1 MTYLPDKK
9 GREKMMVPMQNFLE
23 EVICQINPGDLF
35 LANWCASIEQLLES
49 KNYFA
54 KVIRSVQFGF

>member
-9 GREKMMVPMQNFLE
+9 GREKMMFPMQNFLE

-35 LANWCASIEQLLES
+35 LANSDLISRFIWQIEFYLVVDWQQ
-49 KNYFA
+49 
-54 KVIRSVQFGF
+54 R

>member
-9 GREKMMVPMQNFLE
+9 GREKMMVPVQNFLE

-35 LANWCASIEQLLES
+35 LANNDLISRFIWQIEFYLVVDWQQ
-49 KNYFA
+49 
-54 KVIRSVQFGF
+54 R